1 MIPVLAD
8 SLPARWFFEVVRR
21 CYQLRYPR
29 RLSIAPGVRIWG
41 RLTIGGS
48 VRVRIEAGCRI
59 RQRVIINGKGTV
71 TVGRHTLL
79 NGCWIGARRSIT
91 IGDWCLIS
99 DCAISDTDFHN
110 LPPRLRHRPATEQ
123 ATAPITIERNVWVGA
138 RAIVGKGVTIGA
150 DSVVGTG
157 AVVRTDVPSGVVVI
171 GNPAQVVKTF
181 TERTAPEEDLR
192 VGTD

>member
-1 MIPVLAD
+1 MRTDAG
-8 SLPARWFFEVVRR
+8 PARWFFSLVRR
-21 CYQLRYPR
+21 YYQLRYFP

-41 RLTIGGS
+41 RLTVGGS
-48 VRVRIEAGCRI
+48 VRVRIEADCRI
-59 RQRVIINGKGTV
+59 RQRVIINGKGSV
-71 TVGRHTLL
+71 RVGRHTLL
-79 NGCWIGARRSIT
+79 NGCWIGARSSIE

-110 LPPRLRHRPATEQ
+110 LPPRLRHLPATDK

-138 RAIVGKGVTIGA
+138 RAIVGKGVRIGA

-157 AVVRTDVPSGVVVI
+157 AVVRSDVPPGVVVI

-181 TERTAPEEDLR
+181 SERTEPGEDLR
-192 VGTD
+192 AGTD